1 MKFSPADMPDLT
13 GTSVI
18 VTGANAGIGLVTA
31 RELAA
36 KGASVVMACRNVVAG
51 EAAAEQIA
59 QSGVTGDVRVEE
71 LDLASLASVRA
82 FAARW
87 RGPLDLLINNA
98 GVMNPPTYRETA
110 DGHELMFGTNH
121 LRHFALTGLLLPTL
135 LHSTRARV
143 VTVSS
148 IAHHGGHPKVLQG
161 NPKDAYK
168 PEPYY
173 GNTKL
178 ANLLFGLELGR
189 RAARTG
195 LVSTMAHP
203 GISATNLV
211 ASPDGMGANKAIRA
225 VAPFVMPVVFQ
236 SAEKGANPTLYAATL
251 AAPNSYTGPQK
262 MGESRGPIGPARF
275 SAHAQDKALAE
286 KLWDLSEDL
295 TGVEFAL

>member
-1 MKFSPADMPDLT
+1 MTFSPAHMPDLA
-13 GTSVI
+13 GTTAI

-36 KGASVVMACRNVVAG
+36 KGASVVMACRNVSAG
-51 EAAAEQIA
+51 KAAAVDIA
-59 QSGVTGDVRVEE
+59 GDVRVEE
-71 LDLASLASVRA
+71 LDLASLQSVRA
-82 FAARW
+82 FADRW

-121 LRHFALTGLLLPTL
+121 LGHFALTGLLLPTL
-135 LHSTRARV
+135 LHSTHARV

-148 IAHHGGHPKVLQG
+148 IAHHGGTEKVLLA
-161 NPKDAYK
+161 NPKDGYK

-173 GNTKL
+173 GNSKL

-203 GISATNLV
+203 GICATNLV
-211 ASPDGMGANKAIRA
+211 ASPDGMGANRLIRA
-225 VAPFVMPVVFQ
+225 TAPYFMPLIFQ
-236 SAEKGANPTLYAATL
+236 SAEKGANATLYAATL
-251 AAPNSYTGPQK
+251 GAPGSYTGPQK
-262 MGESRGPIGPARF
+262 RGESRGPIGPARL
-275 SAHAQDKALAE
+275 SAYAQDSDLAA

>member
-1 MKFSPADMPDLT
+1 MSFSPADMPDLT
-13 GTSVI
+13 GTTAI
-18 VTGANAGIGLVTA
+18 VTGANAGIGLITA

-36 KGASVVMACRNVVAG
+36 KGASVVMACRNVSAG
-51 EAAAEQIA
+51 KAAAA
-59 QSGVTGDVRVEE
+59 DLKGDVRVEE
-71 LDLASLASVRA
+71 LDLASLKSVRA
-82 FAARW
+82 FADRW

-121 LRHFALTGLLLPTL
+121 LGHFALTGLLLPTL
-135 LHSTRARV
+135 LHSTKARV

-148 IAHHGGHPKVLQG
+148 IAHHGGNEKVLLA
-161 NPKDAYK
+161 NPKDKYK

-189 RAARTG
+189 RASRTG

-211 ASPDGMGANKAIRA
+211 ASPDGMGANRLIRA
-225 VAPFVMPVVFQ
+225 TAPFFMPVIFQ
-236 SAEKGANPTLYAATL
+236 SAAKGANPTLYAATL
-251 AAPNSYTGPQK
+251 GEPGSYTGPQK
-262 MGESRGPIGPARF
+262 RGESRGPIGPARL
-275 SAHAQDKALAE
+275 STYAQDTDLAA

>member
-1 MKFSPADMPDLT
+1 MNFTPADLPDLT
-13 GTSVI
+13 GISAI

-31 RELAA
+31 QELAA
-36 KGASVVMACRNVVAG
+36 KGASVVLACRNVEAG
-51 EAAAEQIA
+51 QAAAA
-59 QSGVTGDVRVEE
+59 RMTGDVRVEE

-87 RGPLDLLINNA
+87 RGPLDLLVNNA
-98 GVMNPPTYRETA
+98 GVMNPPTYRETV

-121 LRHFALTGLLLPTL
+121 LGHFALTGLLLPTL

-143 VTVSS
+143 VTVASL
-148 IAHHGGHPKVLQG
+148 AHHRGSEAVLNA
-161 NPKDAYK
+161 NPRDGYT

-211 ASPDGMGANKAIRA
+211 ASSDGMGANRLIRA
-225 VAPFVMPVVFQ
+225 TAPFFMPVLFQ
-236 SAEKGANPTLYAATL
+236 SARAGANPTLFAATL
-251 AAPNSYTGPQK
+251 AEPNSYSGPQR
-262 MGESRGPIGPARF
+262 MRETRGPVGPAKLSR
-275 SAHAQDKALAE
+275 AARDEALAA

-295 TGVEFAL
+295 TGVEFPL

>member
-1 MKFSPADMPDLT
+1 MKFAPSDMPDLT

-18 VTGANAGIGLVTA
+18 VTGANAGIGLITA
-31 RELAA
+31 RELAG

-51 EAAAEQIA
+51 EAAAQRISEA
-59 QSGVTGDVRVEE
+59 QLPGDVRVEE

-121 LRHFALTGLLLPTL
+121 LGHFALTGLLLPTL

-148 IAHHGGHPKVLQG
+148 IAHHGGNEKVLLA

-173 GNTKL
+173 GNSKL

-189 RAARTG
+189 RATRTG

-211 ASPDGMGANKAIRA
+211 ASQDGMGANRAIRA
-225 VAPFVMPVVFQ
+225 AAPFVMPLIFQ
-236 SAEKGANPTLYAATL
+236 SADKGANPTLFAATL
-251 AAPNSYTGPQK
+251 GEPGSYTGPQK
-262 MGESRGPIGPARF
+262 MGESRGPLGPARL
-275 SAHAQDKALAE
+275 STYAQDTDLAA